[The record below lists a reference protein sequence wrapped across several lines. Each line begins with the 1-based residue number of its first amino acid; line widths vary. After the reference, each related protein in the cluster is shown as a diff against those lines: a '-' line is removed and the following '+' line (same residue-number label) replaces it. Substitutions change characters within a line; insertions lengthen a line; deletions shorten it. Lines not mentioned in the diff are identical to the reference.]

1 LQLEA
6 VIISGWFRRTSLN
19 SLAYRFAVW
28 ISLFLLKAGIAGVL
42 IRPPELQFSR
52 EQLT

>member
-6 VIISGWFRRTSLN
+6 VIISGWLRRTSLN
-19 SLAYRFAVW
+19 SLAYCFAVW
-28 ISLFLLKAGIAGVL
+28 ISLLLPKAGIAGFL
-42 IRPPELQFSR
+42 IQPPELQFSC